1 MQIEIKEKT
10 MNTKTIEEQIKA
22 VLRRYFEMNDHGDAN
37 PEHDDCFTAADAID
51 NIHSIVGDI

>member
-22 VLRRYFEMNDHGDAN
+22 VLRRYFEMNDKGDAN
-37 PEHDDCFTAADAID
+37 PEHDERFTASDAID